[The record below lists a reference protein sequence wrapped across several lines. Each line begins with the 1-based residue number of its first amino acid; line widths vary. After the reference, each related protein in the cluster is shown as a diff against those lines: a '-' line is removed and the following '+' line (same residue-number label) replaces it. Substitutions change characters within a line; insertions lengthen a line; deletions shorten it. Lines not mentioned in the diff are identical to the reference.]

1 MPVLNFIV
9 EPYLSGVR
17 VDSFLSRHLRNYTT
31 WRLLRMVEAG
41 LVTINDLPAEI
52 TQRVFRGQ
60 SVGIRLCEP
69 PDKLLAPDGLSL
81 SVVWEDPWVV
91 VIDKPA
97 GLVAH
102 PVGDYQ
108 QDTLANAVQ
117 SHLDE
122 QTTAKGLLRPG
133 IVHRLDRMTS
143 GLIAVTKEHLS
154 HRRLSLDIQRGQTT
168 KTYVAIVAGCVP
180 WEQQSITLPIGQHP
194 EGRSVLMSTANDA
207 RKPRH
212 ARTDVRVLR
221 RHPRCTIVECDL
233 HTGRNHQIR
242 VHLAAVGYPV
252 LGDEFYLTDGQIRP
266 HGDAGSAAADSRHAL
281 HASRLGFTHPI
292 LQTPLSFESMPP
304 ADFWD
309 LAW

>member
-1 MPVLNFIV
+1 MPVLNFTV

-41 LVTINDLPAEI
+41 LVTINDLPADI

-60 SVGIRLCEP
+60 SVSIRLCEP
-69 PDKLLAPDGLSL
+69 PDKLLAPDCLPL

-117 SHLDE
+117 SHLDQ

-154 HRRLSLDIQRGQTT
+154 HRQLSLDIQRGQTT
-168 KTYVAIVAGCVP
+168 KTYVAIVAGCVS
-180 WEQQSITLPIGQHP
+180 WEQRSITLPIGQHP
-194 EGRSVLMSTANDA
+194 PQVSHRQHTVGKYIRHAGLFGEVRIDMDRIMITRRAGVQCQRIATDGGQLQGRYFGTNLYITHNYSPQPLRTTSVLVA
-207 RKPRH
+207 RVV
-212 ARTDVRVLR
+212 RT
-221 RHPRCTIVECDL
+221 
-233 HTGRNHQIR
+233 
-242 VHLAAVGYPV
+242 
-252 LGDEFYLTDGQIRP
+252 
-266 HGDAGSAAADSRHAL
+266 
-281 HASRLGFTHPI
+281 
-292 LQTPLSFESMPP
+292 LS
-304 ADFWD
+304 W
-309 LAW
+309 LV